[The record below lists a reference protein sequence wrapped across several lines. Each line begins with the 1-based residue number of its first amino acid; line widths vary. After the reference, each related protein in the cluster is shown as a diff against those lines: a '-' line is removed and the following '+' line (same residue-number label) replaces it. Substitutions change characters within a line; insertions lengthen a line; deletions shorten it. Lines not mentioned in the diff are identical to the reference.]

1 MIHHSSFIIHHSSL
15 KQHLPFTVQY
25 APMIGSR
32 PLPLARLRFPRFD
45 RGVATLLSVFVALL
59 PLFTAHFYA
68 TDSVQYYAYLRSLTF
83 DGDLDFTNEY
93 ARFHTM
99 YPASGIDRALLPRID
114 GDSGELVNVDP
125 RTKLPINVA
134 PVGSA
139 ILWAPAFA
147 LAHGGVLL
155 ARAFGAG
162 VEADGYSRPYII
174 AICFASALYGLGG
187 LLLSYA
193 VARRYAGVWAA
204 LAAALVCW
212 LASPLV
218 FYMYVSPGWSHTGS
232 LFATALFVWY
242 WLRTRSTRTGA
253 QWALLGVLGGLMTLT
268 REQLGLFLLLPAI
281 EALGS
286 YWRPLRERRWR
297 QVYRLLLLHVVFLLV
312 FAVSLAPQLAAYQV
326 LNGRM
331 APSTEVLDKVGFDPQ
346 DPYAHGVPGSAHF
359 WDTLVDARPSP
370 ETGRPFA
377 HGALVWTPV
386 WALAL
391 LGLALLGR
399 RDPMLLVSLGLAFAA
414 QVWINGSFGTTWHLS
429 GSFGFRRLIEA
440 TPIFVLGLAL
450 LAERARLPR
459 PAVALLGVLLVT
471 WNVGLIYQWAVLGAS
486 DRTLRAGLVWD
497 GMLERQV
504 GLPARLGGDVWRLLW
519 DRASF
524 FQNDPGSWSPPA
536 PGEASAATRRA

>member
-1 MIHHSSFIIHHSSL
+1 
-15 KQHLPFTVQY
+15 
-25 APMIGSR
+25 MIGSR
-32 PLPLARLRFPRFD
+32 PFPVARPLLRFD
-45 RGVATLLSVFVALL
+45 RGVLTLLLVFVALL

-68 TDSVQYYAYLRSLTF
+68 TDSVQYYAYLRSLAF

-93 ARFHTM
+93 TRFHAM
-99 YPASGIDRALLPRID
+99 YPASGIDRALLPRVD
-114 GDSGELVNVDP
+114 PESGELLNVEP

-155 ARAFGAG
+155 AQAFGSA
-162 VEADGYSRPYII
+162 VEADGYSRPYIV
-174 AICFASALYGLGG
+174 AICFASALYGLFG

-193 VARRYAGVWAA
+193 VTRRYAGVWAA
-204 LAAALVCW
+204 TAAALVCW

-232 LFATALFVWY
+232 FFATALFIWY
-242 WLRTRSTRTGA
+242 WLRTRGTRTGK
-253 QWALLGVLGGLMTLT
+253 QWALLGLIGGLMTLT

-281 EALGS
+281 EALVS
-286 YWRPLRERRWR
+286 YWRPLRERQWQRAGH
-297 QVYRLLLLHVVFLLV
+297 LLALHLIFLAALVVALT
-312 FAVSLAPQLAAYQV
+312 PQLAAYQV

-331 APSTEVLDKVGFDPQ
+331 APSTEVLDKVGYDPE
-346 DPYAHGVPGSAHF
+346 DPDAHGVPGSAHF

-370 ETGRPFA
+370 MTGRSFA
-377 HGALVWTPV
+377 HGALLWTPV

-391 LGLALLGR
+391 LGLVLLWR
-399 RDPMLLVSLGLAFAA
+399 RDPVLLWSLVLAFAA

-450 LAERARLPR
+450 LAERTRAPR
-459 PAVALLGVLLVT
+459 PAVALLGAILVA
-471 WNVGLIYQWAVLGAS
+471 WNVGLIGQWTVLGAR
-486 DRTLRAGLVWD
+486 DGALREGLVWN
-497 GMLERQV
+497 GMLERQL
-504 GLPARLGGDVWRLLW
+504 GLPARLAGDVWRLLW
-519 DRASF
+519 DRTSY
-524 FQNDPGSWSPPA
+524 FQ
-536 PGEASAATRRA
+536 